1 MPEGNAAFVDPYFK
15 QITVAFV
22 MLVPNDELVKINN
35 DIMGHISG
43 MLIEEPEF
51 MEVAEQGDK
60 EQIRTLLSK
69 HLKQYFRKY
78 ISGLS

>member
-1 MPEGNAAFVDPYFK
+1 
-15 QITVAFV
+15 
-22 MLVPNDELVKINN
+22 
-35 DIMGHISG
+35 MGHISG
-43 MLIEEPEF
+43 MLIEELEF